1 MMDHFELAGKT
12 AVLLGAGT
20 PVGDA
25 IAAAY
30 REAGATLVPVDR
42 VEDADAPFDIL
53 AIARDAF
60 LAKPIEEIDDAEL
73 GRVWSVNFGQVFAAV
88 RAARGTI
95 RSPGRI
101 VIVTS
106 VLGERGLANCSA
118 YAAAHG
124 AVHNFIRAAA
134 QELAPAGISVNGL
147 ALGWMDWMDDRL
159 DPTDPEAARAVRF
172 TILKR
177 PGTAEEVGPLAVW
190 LSGTGAGFVT
200 GQIFTADGGLT
211 AHL

>member
-1 MMDHFELAGKT
+1 MEHFDLDGKT
-12 AVLLGAGT
+12 AVVTGADT
-20 PVGDA
+20 PAGEAVASAYWNVGA
-25 IAAAY
+25 KVVMAEHAAQVK
-30 REAGATLVPVDR
+30 E
-42 VEDADAPFDIL
+42 PFDIL
-53 AIARDAF
+53 AVARDAF

-73 GRVWSVNFGQVFAAV
+73 TGVLAANIGDVFADV
-88 RAARGTI
+88 RAARAAMAG
-95 RSPGRI
+95 PGRI

-106 VLGERGLANCSA
+106 VLGERGLPNCTA

-134 QELAPAGISVNGL
+134 QEFAPAGISVNGI

-177 PGTAEEVGPLAVW
+177 QGKAEEVGPLAVW